1 MGAVLAHSSLG
12 AWAAAVIAL
21 TVAHK
26 PARVRADSTRR
37 ECPRLRRGRRSRPV
51 WVAVHA
57 VGAVGAHW
65 KLKAGTAI
73 VVARSRTEC
82 RGRGRH
88 FSPVKDCCGRILG
101 AQAQDG
107 SNEQEVEE
115 EAPASHCFEADF
127 GEGEAGRRPVRRAA
141 PVCVF
146 RRVLFGRAIYCRRT
160 RGLGEVGKSQLAH
173 HDAPLGSA
181 RQALRTSVL
190 GFERLLVRRSAVLGN
205 CELKNAFL
213 FAYFDF

>member
-21 TVAHK
+21 TIAHK

-37 ECPRLRRGRRSRPV
+37 ECPRRRRGRRSRPV

-146 RRVLFGRAIYCRRT
+146 RRVLFGRPRDLDGQGAWERW
-160 RGLGEVGKSQLAH
+160 GK
-173 HDAPLGSA
+173 A
-181 RQALRTSVL
+181 RWLITT
-190 GFERLLVRRSAVLGN
+190 RRSARRARATGAAHIGAGV
-205 CELKNAFL
+205 
-213 FAYFDF
+213 